1 MYICTTDLDTEN
13 SRKQLFSCNI
23 MKMGICSFLTT
34 LFIYYFY
41 SGVML
46 FFSCILSVKVHVAL
60 FDVSS
65 LCGAIVRE
73 AALGCDGPGKGPQ
86 MELNA

>member
-1 MYICTTDLDTEN
+1 
-13 SRKQLFSCNI
+13 
-23 MKMGICSFLTT
+23 
-34 LFIYYFY
+34 
-41 SGVML
+41 ML
-46 FFSCILSVKVHVAL
+46 FFSCKLSVKVHVAL